1 MATTIYPDYDGVVF
15 KYVSDTWANVR
26 NASSGNLT
34 AVSFTT
40 IYNLHTSG
48 RGGNVYNVGR
58 YFLEFDTSAINKT
71 ISSATLQIYGS
82 SLNSLHVIL
91 FKSSQS
97 GAVGTGDFNEV
108 DGASSAYDASDGSG
122 AGSFVSGSYINDV
135 TFYSDELAIW
145 STSGYN
151 IFTLTDDAKADIIAN
166 DTFNCVMMG
175 FDYDVRDTAP
185 SEASYQTG
193 FRQDAYSG
201 TSSDPK
207 LVITEQE
214 NSVFFG
220 ANF

>member
-82 SLNSLHVIL
+82 SLNSLDVIL

-108 DGASSAYDASDGSG
+108 DGASSPFANSDG
-122 AGSFVSGSYINDV
+122 AGRGTLGGSDATYYSFPVD
-135 TFYSDELAIW
+135 TW

-151 IFTLTDDAKADIIAN
+151 TFTLTDTAKADIIAN

-175 FDYDVRDTAP
+175 FDYDVRDIAP
-185 SEASYQTG
+185 SSAGYAVG
-193 FRQDAYSG
+193 FLSDAYSSG
-201 TSSDPK
+201 LQHPK

-220 ANF
+220 TNF